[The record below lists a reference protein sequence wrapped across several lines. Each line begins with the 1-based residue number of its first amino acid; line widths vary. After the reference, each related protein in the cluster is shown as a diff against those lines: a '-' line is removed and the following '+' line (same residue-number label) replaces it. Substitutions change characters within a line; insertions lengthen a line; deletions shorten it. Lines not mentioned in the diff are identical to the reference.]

1 MHTLSQLQSGQLLGS
16 KRLKLSCELSE
27 FPKEIFDL
35 AETLEILDLSC
46 NKLSSLPADFAK
58 LKHLKIAFFSDNFF
72 TEYPTV
78 LADCPKLEMVGF
90 KANQIS
96 TISSE
101 AISSN
106 LRWLI
111 LTNNRIEAIPT
122 SIGKCIRLQK
132 CMLAGNRLKTL
143 PAAMAN
149 CTNLEL
155 LRISVNQFEE
165 LPNWLLKLP
174 KLSWLAFASNP
185 FCASWQKSNALDEI
199 DWHEF
204 ELKEQLGEGASG
216 NISKAF
222 WTDKQLDVAVK
233 VFKGEVTS
241 DGLPS
246 DEMNATI
253 SAGKHPNL
261 VSVLGK
267 LKNHPDQKQGLVFG
281 LIPPRYKNLGQPPSF
296 ESCTRDNY
304 IEGTTFSSETILE
317 ISKGMASVCAH
328 LHANGL
334 SHSDF
339 YAHNILIDE
348 KNHALLGDFGAGVSY
363 DTNSDLAPYLERLEV
378 RAFGCLLDDLLTH
391 ASANDNSSTTIRQ
404 IDLLKEDCFQK
415 EVQLRPS
422 FESIYK
428 RLLSF

>member
-1 MHTLSQLQSGQLLGS
+1 MQTLAQLQSGQLLGT

-27 FPKEIFDL
+27 FPREIFEL
-35 AETLEILDLSC
+35 AETLEILDLSG
-46 NKLSSLPADFAK
+46 NKLSSLPTDFYR
-58 LKHLKIAFFSDNFF
+58 LKNLKIAFLSDNFF

-90 KANQIS
+90 KANQIT
-96 TISSE
+96 TISAK

-111 LTNNRIEAIPT
+111 LTNNRIEAIPS
-122 SIGKCIRLQK
+122 SIGQCTRLQK
-132 CMLAGNRLKTL
+132 CMLAGNRLKDL
-143 PAAMAN
+143 PIEMAN

-155 LRISVNQFEE
+155 LRISANQFET
-165 LPNWLLKLP
+165 LPNWLLNLP

-185 FCASWQKSNALDEI
+185 FCASWQKTNTLEEI

-222 WTDKQLDVAVK
+222 WNDKQLDVAVK

-253 SAGKHPNL
+253 GAGKHSNL

-267 LKNHPDQKQGLVFG
+267 LKNHPAQKQGLVFG
-281 LIPPRYKNLGQPPSF
+281 LIPSRYKNLGLPPSF

-304 IEGTTFSSETILE
+304 IAGTTFSSETILE
-317 ISKGMASVCAH
+317 IAKGMASVCTH

-339 YAHNILIDE
+339 YAHNILVDE
-348 KNHALLGDFGAGVSY
+348 NNHALLGDFGAGVSY
-363 DTNSDLAPYLERLEV
+363 DTNLNIAPMLERLEV
-378 RAFGCLLDDLLTH
+378 RAFGCLLEDLLNH
-391 ASANDNSSTTIRQ
+391 VEAIDSSNVKSIYS
-404 IDLLKEDCFQK
+404 LKEECMQT
-415 EVQLRPS
+415 EVMQRPN
-422 FESIYK
+422 FESIHK

>member
-1 MHTLSQLQSGQLLGS
+1 MHTLAQLQSGQLLGT

-35 AETLEILDLSC
+35 AETLEILDLSG
-46 NKLSSLPADFAK
+46 NKLSSLPADFEK
-58 LKHLKIAFFSDNFF
+58 LNHLKIAFFSDNFF

-90 KANQIS
+90 KANQIT

-132 CMLAGNRLKTL
+132 CMLAGNRLKAL
-143 PAAMAN
+143 PVEMAN
-149 CTNLEL
+149 CSNLEL
-155 LRISVNQFEE
+155 LRISANQFEQ
-165 LPNWLLKLP
+165 LPNWLLTMP

-185 FCASWQKSNALDEI
+185 FCDSWQKSNTLDGI
-199 DWHEF
+199 DWQEF

-222 WTDKQLDVAVK
+222 WANKQLDVAVK

-253 SAGKHPNL
+253 GAGKHPNL

-267 LKNHPDQKQGLVFG
+267 LKNHPAQKQGLIFG
-281 LIPPRYKNLGQPPSF
+281 LIPPLYKNLGLPPSF

-304 IEGTTFSSETILE
+304 TEGTVFSKEAILE
-317 ISKGMASVCAH
+317 IAKGMASVCAH
-328 LHANGL
+328 LHAQGL

-339 YAHNILIDE
+339 YAHNILVDE
-348 KNHALLGDFGAGVSY
+348 NNHALLGDFGAGVSY
-363 DTNSDLAPYLERLEV
+363 DVNSIFAPMLERLEV
-378 RAFGCLLDDLLTH
+378 RAFGCLLEDLLNH
-391 ASANDNSSTTIRQ
+391 ADVKDSLSGKMQALDQ
-404 IDLLKEDCFQK
+404 LKEECMQADVSK
-415 EVQLRPS
+415 RPD
-422 FESIYK
+422 FESIHK
-428 RLLSF
+428 RIPSF

>member
-1 MHTLSQLQSGQLLGS
+1 MHTLVQLQSGQLLGI

-35 AETLEILDLSC
+35 AETLEILDLSG
-46 NKLSSLPADFAK
+46 NKLSSLPADFGK

-78 LADCPKLEMVGF
+78 LVDCPDLEMVGF

-96 TISSE
+96 TIPSE
-101 AISSN
+101 ALSTN

-111 LTNNRIEAIPT
+111 LTNNRIEAIPS

-132 CMLAGNRLKTL
+132 CMLAGNRLKAL
-143 PAAMAN
+143 PVEMAN

-155 LRISVNQFEE
+155 LRISANQFES
-165 LPNWLLKLP
+165 LPNWLLTMP

-185 FCASWQKSNALDEI
+185 FCASWQKLNALEEI
-199 DWHEF
+199 DWLEF

-216 NISKAF
+216 NISKAL

-246 DEMNATI
+246 DEMNSTI
-253 SAGKHPNL
+253 GAGKHPNL
-261 VSVLGK
+261 VTVLGK
-267 LKNHPDQKQGLVFG
+267 LKNHPAQKQGLVFG

-304 IEGTTFSSETILE
+304 IEGTIFSSETILE
-317 ISKGMASVCAH
+317 IAKGMASVCTH

-348 KNHALLGDFGAGVSY
+348 NNHALLGDFGAGVSY
-363 DTNSDLAPYLERLEV
+363 DINSEFASYFERLEV
-378 RAFGCLLDDLLTH
+378 RAFGCLLEDLLNHVVETD
-391 ASANDNSSTTIRQ
+391 SIILKDIY
-404 IDLLKEDCFQK
+404 LLKEECMQI
-415 EVQLRPS
+415 EVIQRPS
-422 FESIYK
+422 FENLLN
-428 RLLSF
+428 RLLNF

>member
-1 MHTLSQLQSGQLLGS
+1 MQNIAQLQSGQLLGT

-27 FPKEIFDL
+27 FPQEIFDL
-35 AETLEILDLSC
+35 AETLEILDLSG
-46 NKLSSLPADFAK
+46 NKLSSLPADFGK
-58 LKHLKIAFFSDNFF
+58 LRHLKIAFFSDNFF

-78 LADCPKLEMVGF
+78 LADCPDLEMVGF
-90 KANQIS
+90 KANQIAIFS
-96 TISSE
+96 AE

-111 LTNNRIEAIPT
+111 LTNNRIEAIPR

-132 CMLAGNRLKTL
+132 CMLAGNRLKAL
-143 PAAMAN
+143 PIEMAN
-149 CTNLEL
+149 CSNLEL
-155 LRISVNQFEE
+155 LRISANQFDV
-165 LPNWLLKLP
+165 LPNWLLTMP

-185 FCASWQKSNALDEI
+185 FCDSWQKSNALDEI

-222 WTDKQLDVAVK
+222 WNDKQLDVAVK

-253 SAGKHPNL
+253 GAGKHPNL

-267 LKNHPDQKQGLVFG
+267 LKNHPAQKQGLVFG
-281 LIPPRYKNLGQPPSF
+281 LIPPRYKNLGLPPSF

-304 IEGTTFSSETILE
+304 SAGTTFSKEAIHA
-317 ISKGMASVCAH
+317 IAKGMASVCTH

-348 KNHALLGDFGAGVSY
+348 NNHALIGDFGAGVNY
-363 DTNSDLAPYLERLEV
+363 DTNSRFAPLLERLEV
-378 RAFGCLLDDLLTH
+378 RAFGCLLEDLLNH
-391 ASANDNSSTTIRQ
+391 VSAIDSNSGIIKEIR
-404 IDLLKEDCFQK
+404 ILKQDCMQTDVLQRPNFEHIQK
-415 EVQLRPS
+415 Q
-422 FESIYK
+422 
-428 RLLSF
+428 LLSI